1 MYAIRSYYDRIKI
14 NFYKK
19 HRANIE
25 TEKAAFLADGGAE
38 EEQRIDQKELHLQ
51 ETDRVV

>member
-1 MYAIRSYYDRIKI
+1 MINALRDLLASPPDEDIKDEVDRIKI

-25 TEKAAFLADGGAE
+25 TEKAA
-38 EEQRIDQKELHLQ
+38 
-51 ETDRVV
+51 